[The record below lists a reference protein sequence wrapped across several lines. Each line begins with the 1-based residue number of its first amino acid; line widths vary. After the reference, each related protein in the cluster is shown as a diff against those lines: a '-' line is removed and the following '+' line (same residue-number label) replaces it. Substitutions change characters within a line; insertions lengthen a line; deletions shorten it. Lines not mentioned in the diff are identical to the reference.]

1 MEPPALL
8 RSVVQAAL
16 AAVEPGAAIRRALAV
31 RRGALTVGGLLLPLR
46 AFRRVLIVGAGKA
59 AAPMAAAV
67 ADLVAERPVEGLVIV
82 PHGYR
87 APTGP
92 VALREAG
99 HPLPDEAGLRATA
112 ELIELLAGANEDDLV
127 IATLSG
133 GASALLVA
141 PAGDLTLEDVGVTT
155 ELLLRSGATIA
166 EVNAVRKRLDRIK
179 GGRLVRV
186 AFPALTLG
194 LVISDVVGSPL
205 DVIASGPTVPDRSSW
220 EEAAAVIARYQL
232 TERLPPRVRAWL
244 EAGYAGQLDPPLGPD
259 DPVFTRAKT
268 VIVADNRL
276 AARSAAR
283 AAEEAGLASL
293 VLTTFV
299 EGEAREVGRVLAGVL
314 REVDASGL
322 PLRRPC
328 CLVAGGETTV
338 TVRGPGLGGRNQ
350 EVALGA
356 ALALA
361 GVPRVLFA
369 AIGTDGRDGPTDVAG
384 AWVDGET
391 VARGRAH
398 GQEAAAALAA
408 NDSYHFFAAAG
419 GHLRTGPTLTNV
431 NDLYLLFAC

>member
-59 AAPMAAAV
+59 AAPMAAAL

-141 PAGDLTLEDVGVTT
+141 PAGDLTLEDVVVTT

-186 AFPALTLG
+186 AFPAMTLG

-244 EAGYAGQLDPPLGPD
+244 EAGCAGQLDPPLGPD
-259 DPVFTRAKT
+259 EPVFTRAKT

-276 AARSAAR
+276 AARAAAR

-350 EVALGA
+350 E
-356 ALALA
+356 
-361 GVPRVLFA
+361 
-369 AIGTDGRDGPTDVAG
+369 
-384 AWVDGET
+384 
-391 VARGRAH
+391 
-398 GQEAAAALAA
+398 
-408 NDSYHFFAAAG
+408 
-419 GHLRTGPTLTNV
+419 
-431 NDLYLLFAC
+431 